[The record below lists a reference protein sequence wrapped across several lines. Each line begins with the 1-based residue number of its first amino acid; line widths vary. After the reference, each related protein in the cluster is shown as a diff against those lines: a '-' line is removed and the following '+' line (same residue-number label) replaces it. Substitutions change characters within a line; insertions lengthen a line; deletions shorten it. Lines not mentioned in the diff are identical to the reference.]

1 MADKL
6 KNNSQQDT
14 GIKIPTP
21 LEPCKD
27 MKDGYCSPEFSEGCI
42 LDDEK
47 KYGDN
52 DND

>member
-6 KNNSQQDT
+6 KQNIDYT
-14 GIKIPTP
+14 DIKNATP

-42 LDDEK
+42 LEEEEK
-47 KYGDN
+47 YKKDK
-52 DND
+52 